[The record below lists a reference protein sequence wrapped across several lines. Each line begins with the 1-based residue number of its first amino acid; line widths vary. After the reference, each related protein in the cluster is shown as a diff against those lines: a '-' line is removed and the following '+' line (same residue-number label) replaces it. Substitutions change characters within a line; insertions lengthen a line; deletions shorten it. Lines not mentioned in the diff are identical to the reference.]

1 MTKIKLCG
9 MMDPRDVIAA
19 RDLGADYVGFVLTDG
34 FKRSVGLGT
43 FCELES
49 YLVGTEVKKVGV
61 FVDEPIEGI
70 IKYYGEMLDMIQ
82 LHGNEDDSYIID
94 LRARTG
100 KPIIK
105 AFKVQTEQ
113 DVEAAKHSS
122 ADLIMLDSGAGTG
135 KMFDHSLIENLDRPF
150 FLAGGLNAQNV
161 GEAIKTLH
169 PFAVDASSSLEVK
182 GHKDKNK
189 MAEFV
194 NAVRGKE
201 RYK

>member
-105 AFKVQTEQ
+105 AFKVQTAE

-122 ADLIMLDSGAGTG
+122 ADYIMLDSGAGTG

-161 GEAIKTLH
+161 GEAIESLH

-201 RYK
+201 R